1 MALAIVL
8 AGLIAAVY
16 GIIAWRRQEGFGMY
30 FTLLGLAVVFLFS
43 GTQVIPTM
51 KNNKRA
57 VTAAW
62 EQAQK
67 RHGRGAAGAFPPACP
82 VRPPRCAGSDD
93 PRPAGGPCPER

>member
-1 MALAIVL
+1 MSTPIPAHKWVALAIVL

-57 VTAAW
+57 VAAAW
-62 EQAQK
+62 EQTQK
-67 RHGRGAAGAFPPACP
+67 DVAGVRRSISLCLHGMPTPSCWTG
-82 VRPPRCAGSDD
+82 
-93 PRPAGGPCPER
+93 